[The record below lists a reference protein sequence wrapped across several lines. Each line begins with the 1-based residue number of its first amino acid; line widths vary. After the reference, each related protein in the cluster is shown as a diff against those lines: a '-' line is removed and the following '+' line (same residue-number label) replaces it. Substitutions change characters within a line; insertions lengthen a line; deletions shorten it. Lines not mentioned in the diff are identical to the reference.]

1 MYSISPAS
9 CIMKN
14 SFSAQHVKIHVDK
27 HMFEHYNKATE
38 GKQTFDN
45 FMEVQSMAQA
55 TYGSRKKK
63 KYYPKRIAAA
73 ALIIGFLI
81 ILVTAEP
88 ANADGTYEGAR
99 YKYYT
104 SVYVEQG
111 DSLWSIAEEHWT
123 KEYSDICVYI
133 QEIKQLNQITSDT
146 IQSGT
151 YLCIPY
157 YSGQLQK

>member
-1 MYSISPAS
+1 
-9 CIMKN
+9 
-14 SFSAQHVKIHVDK
+14 
-27 HMFEHYNKATE
+27 
-38 GKQTFDN
+38 
-45 FMEVQSMAQA
+45 MAQA

-111 DSLWSIAEEHWT
+111 DSLWSIAKRFTLPLDQVGEVH
-123 KEYSDICVYI
+123 
-133 QEIKQLNQITSDT
+133 
-146 IQSGT
+146 
-151 YLCIPY
+151 
-157 YSGQLQK
+157 SGQPLVLRL